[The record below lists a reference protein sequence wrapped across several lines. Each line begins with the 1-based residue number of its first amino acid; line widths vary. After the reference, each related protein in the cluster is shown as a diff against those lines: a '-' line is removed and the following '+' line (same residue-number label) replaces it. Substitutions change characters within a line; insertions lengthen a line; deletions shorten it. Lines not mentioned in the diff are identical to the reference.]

1 MSERKIYF
9 AAAEFAYNDERR
21 GPSYEKSVLFKCA
34 KDVFPNAE
42 LVDVY
47 NAGSHRP
54 LLDKIRQ
61 ESRKDRPLVVYVPF
75 RALLGPVELREIRK
89 HADIGILNLDDTWR
103 TDLVSLYLNY
113 CDWFT
118 TSDPNHR
125 WRYQGRHGLKSRFL
139 PFGYDAEAA
148 ARFSRPFA
156 DRDIQ
161 LSFVGA
167 RDRYREYI
175 VKKLA
180 SQGIEVSCYGAG
192 WPAGSLSQE
201 KFYDVIGRSRYALNL
216 SNSTSW
222 DARFLLRYPMALAR
236 NLKSNK
242 TVEQLKARH
251 SEIAALGA
259 CQFSFYTSGIEHLFD
274 IGRDIYVYPNVD
286 ELAYMVARISDDEAA
301 MAASRASERVAELSY
316 QKQFSELFALQ
327 RTT

>member
-1 MSERKIYF
+1 MI
-9 AAAEFAYNDERR
+9 
-21 GPSYEKSVLFKCA
+21 
-34 KDVFPNAE
+34 
-42 LVDVY
+42 
-47 NAGSHRP
+47 RP
-54 LLDKIRQ
+54 
-61 ESRKDRPLVVYVPF
+61 
-75 RALLGPVELREIRK
+75 
-89 HADIGILNLDDTWR
+89 
-103 TDLVSLYLNY
+103 
-113 CDWFT
+113 
-118 TSDPNHR
+118 R
-125 WRYQGRHGLKSRFL
+125 WRYQDGRAKSRFL
-139 PFGYDAEAA
+139 PGYDAEAA
-148 ARFSRPFA
+148 ARFSGFA

-274 IGRDIYVYPNVD
+274 IGRDISVYPNVD
-286 ELAYMVARISDDEAA
+286 ELASWSLISDDQAG

-316 QKQFSELFALQ
+316 QKQFSELCSKRHGPRETLWSPTKSLPA
-327 RTT
+327 